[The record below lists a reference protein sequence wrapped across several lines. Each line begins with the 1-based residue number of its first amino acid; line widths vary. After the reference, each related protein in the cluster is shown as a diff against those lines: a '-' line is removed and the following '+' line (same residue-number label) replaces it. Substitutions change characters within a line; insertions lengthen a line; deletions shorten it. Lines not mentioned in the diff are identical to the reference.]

1 MAKEIPAGYEPIDFD
16 IPFFQLIGPVYHK
29 VGAEVLHLGMLIEKQ
44 HCNSL
49 ATVHGGLL
57 ATLADV
63 AAVRALV
70 QHLGDDKRA
79 FTISLHL
86 DYIGTAYEGDW
97 LEAHVQIKKGQG
109 SVGFAT
115 CEIKEGE
122 RLIMMASGSFKFIT
136 PRATD

>member
-1 MAKEIPAGYEPIDFD
+1 MAAEVPAGYEPIDFN
-16 IPFFQLIGPVYHK
+16 IPFLQLIGPVYHL
-29 VGAEVLHLGMLIEKQ
+29 VGAPVLRLGMLIEQK

-63 AAVRALV
+63 ATVRALV
-70 QHLGDDKRA
+70 QHQGDDKRA
-79 FTISLHL
+79 FTISLNL
-86 DYIGTAYEGDW
+86 DYIGTAHEGAW
-97 LEAHVQIKKGQG
+97 LEAQVQIKKGNG

-136 PRATD
+136 PRPA